1 MILDRSPL
9 KLSIHD
15 IDTLCQHYLA
25 VLYHGVH
32 MKNATNHVWETYGE
46 ILYPS
51 IDRLLSEIVLT
62 KEDVF
67 VDYGSG
73 LGKIVLQVF
82 IKSIVKA
89 AYGIEIS
96 SELHQY
102 ATKAATQLH
111 HDLPDFFEN
120 ERKLVFL
127 QGSFLE
133 VSILA
138 PTVALV
144 NSACFTQNLLAALGK
159 VIEATPSIH
168 TVLSLRPIHTLQ
180 RLTFSKSIRIECSW
194 DTALCYVYRLPND

>member
-25 VLYHGVH
+25 TLYHGVLL
-32 MKNATNHVWETYGE
+32 KNVTNHVWETYGE

-51 IDRLLSEIVLT
+51 IDRLLSELVLS
-62 KEDVF
+62 KDDVF

-82 IKSIVKA
+82 MKSIVKA
-89 AYGIEIS
+89 AYGVEIS

-102 ATKAATQLH
+102 ATIAATQLH
-111 HDLPDFFEN
+111 HDLPDFFGN

-133 VSILA
+133 VAIPA

-144 NSACFTQNLLAALGK
+144 NSACFTQTLVAELGK
-159 VIEATPSIH
+159 VIESTPSIH
-168 TVLSLRPIHTLQ
+168 TVLSLRTIHTLQ
-180 RLTFSKSIRIECSW
+180 RLIFSKVIRIECSW
-194 DTALCYVYRLPND
+194 DTALCYVYRLPKN